1 MQKNR
6 TVLTCD
12 STGSFFL
19 VYKCVND
26 VSSYGTF
33 YFDDSCLDERCSSVH
48 LRSGQDTF
56 VDQMTRRLHPLYDS
70 SSHLS
75 FPTTSLNNVTSRGW
89 DVDPVFYGAVQ
100 AAYLGDAFGRLGH
113 VRTRLATNNRNYT
126 ALIHGVQNRRECLSA
141 MEKLESLKF
150 SRNCSFPPLTWNAT
164 YDGARHRDVVCR
176 SQIYDN
182 SFAVNTQRQTDCS
195 LQETSECVLS
205 PMLKFASVDFSAN
218 HLCTDWEVRLG
229 RSLSFPEKCQL
240 LVFLEVARHRF
251 GEGSE
256 LFQTECSRFPLKKFD
271 PSFAKN
277 FFGVKRSA
285 RRNPEIGD
293 LLRRL
298 PTVLAGAASSR
309 LAETRSPGG
318 RGAADGGE
326 WRPCTC
332 PVPSELDR
340 WTAEHVHTVAAC
352 LELRRCQGGVLTG
365 TRGSS

>member
-33 YFDDSCLDERCSSVH
+33 YFSDSCLDERCSSVH

-56 VDQMTRRLHPLYDS
+56 VDQMTRRLYPLYDS
-70 SSHLS
+70 SSHLC

-126 ALIHGVQNRRECLSA
+126 ALIHGVQNRQECLSA

-150 SRNCSFPPLTWNAT
+150 SRNSSFPPLTWNAR
-164 YDGARHRDVVCR
+164 YDGVRHRDVVSR

-195 LQETSECVLS
+195 LQETSESVLS
-205 PMLKFASVDFSAN
+205 HVLKFACVDFSAN

-229 RSLSFPEKCQL
+229 RGLSFPEKCQL

-251 GEGSE
+251 SEGSE
-256 LFQTECSRFPLKKFD
+256 PFQTECSRFPLKKYDGCF
-271 PSFAKN
+271 SKN
-277 FFGVKRSA
+277 MFGVKRSA
-285 RRNPEIGD
+285 RRNPEMGD
-293 LLRRL
+293 LLHRL
-298 PTVLAGAASSR
+298 PEMLAAAASSR
-309 LAETRSPGG
+309 LAEMQNPRGG
-318 RGAADGGE
+318 DGNRTCPRD
-326 WRPCTC
+326 WHACRC
-332 PVPSELDR
+332 PVPSQLDR
-340 WTAEHVHTVAAC
+340 WTDEHVHMVARC
-352 LELRRCQGGVLTG
+352 LELRRCQGVY
-365 TRGSS
+365 